1 MIISKDI
8 TVGQAALLGTLM
20 RYLPS
25 EFYVENGKLNKV
37 REEGGRARGGPDESA
52 WSALGH
58 RSQGGGGRRDHR
70 DSTPVNCPITRP
82 RCGA

>member
-25 EFYVENGKLNKV
+25 EYYVENGKLNKV
-37 REEGGRARGGPDESA
+37 REEGGRTRSGLMNL
-52 WSALGH
+52 LGVVV
-58 RSQGGGGRRDHR
+58 RW
-70 DSTPVNCPITRP
+70 
-82 RCGA
+82 